1 MNKKFCVRIVA
12 GVLCFPALAA
22 SGLAF
27 ADKLKF
33 DASLSGAQEV
43 VIVGDVFIPGGT
55 DTDSTGR
62 IEASFDK
69 GFTQVRVN
77 LRVSNLT
84 GTFAAAHFHCGR
96 PGQNG
101 PVVFGLVAPGP
112 LQFDGNGV
120 RGTLTNLDFTGADC
134 TELVGRPVNTIAAL
148 AFAMRNGLIYANVHT
163 DVFPAGEHRGQMLR
177 DKHHKGHKDHNDDDD
192 D

>member
-12 GVLCFPALAA
+12 GVSCLSALAA
-22 SGLAF
+22 GGLAF
-27 ADKLKF
+27 AEQLRF

-43 VIVGDVFIPGGT
+43 VIEGGVFIPGGT
-55 DTDSTGR
+55 DTDATGR

-69 GFTQVRVN
+69 GFTKVRVN
-77 LRVSNLT
+77 LRVDDLI

-177 DKHHKGHKDHNDDDD
+177 DKKGHKDHKHDDD
-192 D
+192 